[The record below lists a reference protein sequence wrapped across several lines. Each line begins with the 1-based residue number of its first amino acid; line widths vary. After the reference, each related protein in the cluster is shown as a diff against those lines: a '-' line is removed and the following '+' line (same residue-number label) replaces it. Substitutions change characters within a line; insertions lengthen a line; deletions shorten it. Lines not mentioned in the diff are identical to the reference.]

1 MRQYDAIIL
10 AGGRSPW
17 LKEVCGTEFR
27 CLAPLKGRRMVDY
40 ILDALLASG
49 RVRRIVIA
57 ANAEAA
63 AQLEGTLP
71 AQVSPCLAADD
82 MPATAAAAV
91 KALGKE
97 CTESVL
103 FACDDIPLLTATGVQ
118 DFIQQCERVPG
129 KGIYYTIIPKD
140 ACLKSYP
147 DAKRTFGTVTDGTFT
162 GGNLLLVGREVVLN
176 SQKLTREIFA
186 LRKSPFALANWL
198 GWSFILKAVF
208 RRLSINEAEKRFSHI
223 MHTPS
228 KAIITNFAEI
238 GMDVDKPEDLRLIEK
253 YLTKNI

>member
-40 ILDALLASG
+40 ILDALLASD

-57 ANAEAA
+57 TNAEAA

-71 AQVSPCLAADD
+71 SDVSTCIAATD
-82 MPATAAAAV
+82 MPGTAAAAV

-103 FACDDIPLLTATGVQ
+103 FACDDIPLLTGPAVQ
-118 DFIQQCERVPG
+118 SFLEQCQSPPDQ
-129 KGIYYTIIPKD
+129 GIYYAIIPKA
-140 ACLKSYP
+140 ACLKRFP
-147 DAKRTFGTVTDGTFT
+147 DAKRTYGTLRDGTFT
-162 GGNLLLVGREVVLN
+162 GGNLMLIKKEVVINTQQLG
-176 SQKLTREIFA
+176 REIFA
-186 LRKSPFALANWL
+186 LRKSPFGLANWL
-198 GWSFILKAVF
+198 GWSFIFKAVF
-208 RRLSINEAEKRFSHI
+208 RRLSIKEAEKRFSQI

-228 KAIITNFAEI
+228 KAVITSYAEI
-238 GMDVDKPEDLRLIEK
+238 GMDVDKPEDLKLIDK
-253 YLTKNI
+253 YLSK

>member
-57 ANAEAA
+57 ANAEAI

-91 KALGKE
+91 KALGKD
-97 CTESVL
+97 CTKDII
-103 FACDDIPLLTATGVQ
+103 FACDDIPLLTAAGVQ
-118 DFIQQCERVPG
+118 DFAQQCEAIPG
-129 KGIYYTIIPKD
+129 KGIYYAVIPKE
-140 ACLKSYP
+140 ACLERYP
-147 DAKRTFGTVTDGTFT
+147 DAKRTYGTLRDGTFT
-162 GGNLLLVGREVVLN
+162 GGNLMLIKKEVVINTQQLG
-176 SQKLTREIFA
+176 REIFA
-186 LRKSPFALANWL
+186 LRKSPFGLANWL
-198 GWSFILKAVF
+198 GWSFIFKAVF
-208 RRLSINEAEKRFSHI
+208 RRLSIKEAEKRFSQI

-228 KAIITNFAEI
+228 TAVITSYAEI
-238 GMDVDKPEDLRLIEK
+238 GMDVDKPEDLKLIDK
-253 YLTKNI
+253 YLSK